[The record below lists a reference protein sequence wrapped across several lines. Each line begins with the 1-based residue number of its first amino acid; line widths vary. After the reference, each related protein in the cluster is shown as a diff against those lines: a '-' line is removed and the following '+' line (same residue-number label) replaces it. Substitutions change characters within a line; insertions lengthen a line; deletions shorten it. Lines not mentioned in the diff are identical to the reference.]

1 MRALLKNN
9 KQNNNGFTHIDS
21 DGSAH
26 MVDVGDKKTTNRV
39 AVASSEII
47 MEKETLDLIQN
58 GGFEK
63 GDVLYWWIRFEYFRK
78 KNSICFL

>member
-26 MVDVGDKKTTNRV
+26 MVDVGDKKTTKRV

-47 MEKETLDLIQN
+47 MK
-58 GGFEK
+58 
-63 GDVLYWWIRFEYFRK
+63 
-78 KNSICFL
+78 